1 MSELVPK
8 IKFSEFSHKW
18 KHYKLCELSEIR
30 SASRVH
36 KEQWT
41 ESGVPFFRTSDVV
54 SAYKGKE
61 NNKAFISIDL
71 FKELSNKSG
80 QIKKNDLLVTGG
92 GSIGVPYL
100 VPNNEPLYFKDAD
113 LLWFKNKEIVNG
125 FYLYTFFL
133 TPQFRSHLRRISHT
147 GTISHYT
154 IEQAK
159 STPINL
165 PSLIEQQKIAS
176 FLTSVDSKISQLK
189 EKHRLLKEYKKGVM
203 QQVFSQQLHFK
214 DEDGKA
220 YPEWVTQSLRE
231 VGCFSGGGTPSTDN
245 DSFWGG
251 DIPWISSSDIQE
263 DKLFNIN
270 VHRYI
275 TKAAIKNSATKI
287 IPKNSLLI
295 VSRVGVGKFAACR
308 HEICTSQDFTN
319 FTPITCD
326 LDFMAYL
333 LYSNRR
339 KLISLGQGTT
349 IKGFTVADLSTLSV
363 RIPCH
368 NEQQKIAQFLQSIDK
383 KIDTV
388 AQQVEQTKQFK
399 KGLLQQMFV

>member
-8 IKFSEFSHKW
+8 IKFSEFSYKW

-71 FKELSNKSG
+71 FKELSNKAG
-80 QIKKNDLLVTGG
+80 QIKKDDLLVTGG

-100 VPNNEPLYFKDAD
+100 VPNDEPLYFKDAD

-176 FLTSVDSKISQLK
+176 FLTSVDRKISQLT

-203 QQVFSQQLHFK
+203 QQIFSQQLRFK
-214 DEDGKA
+214 DDDGKA
-220 YPEWVTQSLRE
+220 FPEWE
-231 VGCFSGGGTPSTDN
+231 ESTLVDVAIIIMGSSPKSIAYN
-245 DSFWGG
+245 DIGEG
-251 DIPWISSSDIQE
+251 LPLIQGNADIKNRCSAPRIHTSQITKECMYSDI
-263 DKLFNIN
+263 L
-270 VHRYI
+270 
-275 TKAAIKNSATKI
+275 
-287 IPKNSLLI
+287 
-295 VSRVGVGKFAACR
+295 
-308 HEICTSQDFTN
+308 
-319 FTPITCD
+319 
-326 LDFMAYL
+326 
-333 LYSNRR
+333 
-339 KLISLGQGTT
+339 
-349 IKGFTVADLSTLSV
+349 LSV
-363 RIPCH
+363 RAPVGSVAKSIHRACIGRGVAAIRAKKNHHQEFIYQWLLCFEPKWATLSQGSTFDAV
-368 NEQQKIAQFLQSIDK
+368 NSNEIKSLFFLVPSFGEQQKIAQFLQSIDK
-383 KIDTV
+383 KIDAV
-388 AQQVEQTKQFK
+388 MQQVEQTKQFK

>member
-189 EKHRLLKEYKKGVM
+189 E
-203 QQVFSQQLHFK
+203 
-214 DEDGKA
+214 
-220 YPEWVTQSLRE
+220 T
-231 VGCFSGGGTPSTDN
+231 
-245 DSFWGG
+245 
-251 DIPWISSSDIQE
+251 
-263 DKLFNIN
+263 
-270 VHRYI
+270 
-275 TKAAIKNSATKI
+275 
-287 IPKNSLLI
+287 
-295 VSRVGVGKFAACR
+295 
-308 HEICTSQDFTN
+308 
-319 FTPITCD
+319 
-326 LDFMAYL
+326 
-333 LYSNRR
+333 
-339 KLISLGQGTT
+339 
-349 IKGFTVADLSTLSV
+349 
-363 RIPCH
+363 
-368 NEQQKIAQFLQSIDK
+368 
-383 KIDTV
+383 
-388 AQQVEQTKQFK
+388 
-399 KGLLQQMFV
+399 